1 VALLYREQ
9 SAAGWMTRWVEC
21 AWRVEA
27 REPLAGY
34 PVRPDGCLDLLY
46 SRQEGLRVVGAMT
59 EQRSFDLAAG
69 EQTVGVRLRPG
80 MGGALLGAAP
90 GELTDR
96 ILPAEDLWGGLAR
109 ELEARL
115 GEAEASTWMPN
126 LLGALRR
133 PADPGPVQRAI
144 EAIVGSRGTVN
155 LEWVARQANLSER
168 QFRRRCMEESGL
180 APKHLCRILRFRHA
194 WELAQG
200 RERREWAGIAADAG
214 YFDQAHLIR
223 DFREFTGAPPMSVF
237 SNPAARLP
245 L

>member
-1 VALLYREQ
+1 MAPFYREQ
-9 SAAGWMTRWVEC
+9 SAGGGLARWVEC
-21 AWRVEA
+21 AWQVEA
-27 REPLAGY
+27 REPVAGY

-46 SRQEGLRVVGAMT
+46 SRKEGLRVVGAMT

-69 EQTVGVRLRPG
+69 GQTVGIRLRPG
-80 MGGALLGAAP
+80 MGGPVLGTAP

-96 ILPAEDLWGGLAR
+96 ILPAGDLWGAAARGL
-109 ELEARL
+109 EERL
-115 GEAEASTWMPN
+115 GEAGAASWMAI

-133 PADPGPVQRAI
+133 PAEPGVVQRAV
-144 EAIVGSRGTVN
+144 EAMVESRGAVD

-168 QFRRRCMEESGL
+168 QFRRRCIEESGL

-194 WELAQG
+194 WELAAGGG
-200 RERREWAGIAADAG
+200 RPEWAGIAAETG

-237 SNPAARLP
+237 SNPPSGLS